1 MGEQYTGT
9 ACTKNFDAM
18 GLIGKAW
25 ALLHRP
31 RTRFTV
37 EPVLFL
43 FMFATFLS
51 YSTFQQL
58 VHSLVCQHTPNCT
71 LNRTQQQCQQ
81 NLSNASWD
89 EQEVQSK
96 TSHWILYINL
106 ASGIPAILVS
116 LFYGSLSD
124 HVGRRFFIILPALG
138 SAMNAGIVLVVAYH
152 NTLPIHFFLL
162 GAIVSGLYGGY
173 SVINLAVY
181 SYGSDISNHASRTW
195 QIGILESMTF
205 LGATLS
211 LIVGGVWIKA
221 EGFVPPFWCV
231 VACQLTIIVYT
242 VTFLPESLRSRG
254 DGSSLRTLPSKCFN
268 NLVGFGKLLF
278 GSWKMIVLLITFF
291 VVEINFLGITDTV
304 ILYTLGHPLCW
315 SSDLIGYFL
324 ALKVFLNGFATLFIL
339 PFLVYINVSDTL
351 IIMVGM
357 VAGAA
362 ALVIMGV
369 ATQSWMMF
377 IGNSSRC

>member
-1 MGEQYTGT
+1 MRRVVGS
-9 ACTKNFDAM
+9 
-18 GLIGKAW
+18 AW

-31 RTRFTV
+31 RTCFTV

-51 YSTFQQL
+51 YSSFQQL
-58 VHSLVCQHTPNCT
+58 VHSLVCQQTPNCMLNQT
-71 LNRTQQQCQQ
+71 LHHCQQ

-96 TSHWILYINL
+96 SSHWILYINL

-124 HVGRRFFIILPALG
+124 QVGRRFFIVLPALG
-138 SAMNAGIVLVVAYH
+138 SAMNAAVVLVVAYQ
-152 NTLPIHFFLL
+152 NTIPIHFFLL
-162 GAIVSGLYGGY
+162 GAFVSGLYGGF
-173 SVINLAVY
+173 SVINLAAY
-181 SYGSDISNHASRTW
+181 SYGSDISNLASRTW

-205 LGATLS
+205 MGSTLS

-231 VACQLTIIVYT
+231 VACQIAIIIYTI
-242 VTFLPESLRSRG
+242 TFLPESLRSRG
-254 DGSSLRTLPSKCFN
+254 DGPSFRTLPAKCLN
-268 NLVGFGKLLF
+268 NLVGFGKLLL
-278 GSWKMIVLLITFF
+278 GSWKMILLLITFF

-304 ILYTLGHPLCW
+304 ILFALGHPLCW

-339 PFLVYINVSDTL
+339 TFLVYLTVSDTL

-357 VAGAA
+357 VAGAT
-362 ALVIMGV
+362 ALVIMGL
-369 ATQSWMMF
+369 ATESWMMF
-377 IGNSSRC
+377 IGMLIY